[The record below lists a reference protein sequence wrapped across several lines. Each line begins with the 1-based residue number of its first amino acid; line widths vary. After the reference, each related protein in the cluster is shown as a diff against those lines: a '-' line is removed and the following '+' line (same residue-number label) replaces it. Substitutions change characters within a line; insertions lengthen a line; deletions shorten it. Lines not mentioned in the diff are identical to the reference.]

1 MNASSL
7 QDSGTHLY
15 VTVPLPDG
23 FEESQAWL
31 QQRIAL
37 CLTRSWPH
45 VASLREAHWS
55 DDGGSVE
62 LVYNVRGE
70 RLCDYLD
77 RVRGESRKHALDQLP
92 AQLLLALHSLHADG
106 IAHGDLCADAIY
118 VDEREDGKLDFQIMH
133 LATGGATARFG
144 QAILPGVPCNEPAYW
159 PPEAKDVR
167 LEATPEGDMY
177 ALGIVLLESLR
188 GKAAVKTLLSADGEV
203 PARLAMAWPRPE
215 GAQGAAL
222 RDLVASLVQD
232 KAQRPTAERAYAT
245 WAKERHQSTWERK
258 VSRRAL
264 EVALAVTGGICL
276 LLLLGYYMRGA
287 EIQALKGEVTA
298 LQSDNKRLEAD
309 NKSLKGQVSNLTEQ
323 RDKSERT
330 ILGLRAANTELDT
343 RIHQLEAELAKCRN
357 EELPPPSPQVLAER
371 VWTENANGG
380 SIPEHIVQELRQTDP
395 AAATLVDYWTGQLKL
410 LKGNVKY
417 WEEKDRDLRD
427 RLGEAYSTPWD
438 GIPKIRERLKHLRN
452 ALEVWKIA
460 INNDS
465 LPEFRRVVG
474 LAGGHGNK
482 VKEILAKWESDI
494 SNKKVWTIRVTRGV
508 GPMNA
513 GTTRDIRIQ
522 TTQDTKDAG
531 AHDWKAPN
539 LHVFQPPLEFTVRW
553 KPGESVS
560 VTLYGE
566 RSSVTGLRST
576 LIHAPF
582 NGPMAMWRLY
592 QYGGVRNG
600 GWNLYFEVVDCPG
613 PPREVLKPVPI
624 PLGP

>member
-232 KAQRPTAERAYAT
+232 KAQRPTAERAYNT
-245 WAKERHQSTWERK
+245 WAKERHKSAWERK
-258 VSRRAL
+258 VSRWAL

-287 EIQALKGEVTA
+287 ENQRLVDKEAQLTKTIEQLQEDKIQLTKQVSDLQQEVTLLKGRAEA
-298 LQSDNKRLEAD
+298 L
-309 NKSLKGQVSNLTEQ
+309 V
-323 RDKSERT
+323 
-330 ILGLRAANTELDT
+330 AANTDLTT
-343 RIHQLEAELAKCRN
+343 RIDQLERELAECRD
-357 EELPPPSPQVLAER
+357 EPLPPPSPQVRAER
-371 VWTENANGG
+371 FWTENSNRGLVPA
-380 SIPEHIVQELRQTDP
+380 PKLEEFKKTDP
-395 AAATLVDYWTGQLKL
+395 AAAKLVDYWTGQLKL
-410 LKGNVKY
+410 LKGNAKY
-417 WEEKDRDLRD
+417 WEEKDREIRD
-427 RLGEAYSTPWD
+427 HLDEAHSTPWD
-438 GIPKIRERLKHLRN
+438 GIPKIRERLTHLRL

-460 INNDS
+460 IGKDS
-465 LPEFRRVVG
+465 LPEFHRVVD
-474 LAGGHGNK
+474 LAGGHGET
-482 VKEILAKWESDI
+482 VKGILEKWQSDI
-494 SNKKVWTIRVTRGV
+494 DKKHWTIRVTRGV
-508 GPMNA
+508 GPQGA
-513 GTTRDIRIQ
+513 GTTRDIRVQ
-522 TTQDTKDAG
+522 TAQDTVDAG
-531 AHDWKAPN
+531 AHDWNAPN
-539 LHVFQPPLEFTVRW
+539 LHVYQPPHEFKVRW
-553 KPGESVS
+553 KPGEPVTI
-560 VTLYGE
+560 TLYGE
-566 RSSVTGLRST
+566 RSWVTGLRST

-613 PPREVLKPVPI
+613 PPREVLKPDPI
-624 PLGP
+624 FLGP